1 MVVRWR
7 LSKTQRWR
15 WWRRCRPPGGV
26 HLLHLRRA
34 QHPAQTGRQLG
45 LWNKPGPS
53 IMLQNPNYPT
63 LRCWIFTISCPT
75 LQQFYRIS
83 GKKSFETGRVYW
95 IHQVVETRYV
105 DYTVCQVVL
114 TSPSKNESINAWCVN
129 IWCKRMRNGENSGN
143 LVFMKFNWIR
153 SKFDRASRFCLKLL
167 LSEIPCYT
175 HPWHWVICSF
185 NIMRAL
191 CLA

>member
-1 MVVRWR
+1 MRKLRQILTLRQNSLSQGFKFSSESKLFGGRCLRVRATSATLVRVAFFELVTVNWR
-7 LSKTQRWR
+7 LSKTPRWR

-95 IHQVVETRYV
+95 IHQVVETKYV
-105 DYTVCQVVL
+105 DY
-114 TSPSKNESINAWCVN
+114 SS
-129 IWCKRMRNGENSGN
+129 SGGLN
-143 LVFMKFNWIR
+143 
-153 SKFDRASRFCLKLL
+153 
-167 LSEIPCYT
+167 
-175 HPWHWVICSF
+175 
-185 NIMRAL
+185 
-191 CLA
+191 

>member
-1 MVVRWR
+1 MDAVRALQQLLPSWFELHFFELVTVNWR

-95 IHQVVETRYV
+95 IHQVVETKYV
-105 DYTVCQVVL
+105 DYTVRQVVL
-114 TSPSKNESINAWCVN
+114 TSSSKNESINEWCVN

-143 LVFMKFNWIR
+143 LVFMEFNWIR
-153 SKFDRASRFCLKLL
+153 
-167 LSEIPCYT
+167 
-175 HPWHWVICSF
+175 
-185 NIMRAL
+185 
-191 CLA
+191 